1 MPGPVLK
8 ATSSCWS
15 SLDILPLSQP
25 LGSVGACWVMTTGVA
40 ALQLVVWL
48 WWPRTDWV
56 SAPSTGIWRSLLM
69 PSLHGRALSCSGS
82 HPPVQPLLCWKHR
95 SWVRASPATAGPEHS
110 CNFTSCV
117 LRLCVFW
124 CSNREQGQGGVWVL
138 PYGMICFS
146 DLKSFFLN
154 PCPLH
159 NKVAYFNVAI
169 INFFIF
175 QIYLSIKVLTGDWL
189 TEAMSF
195 LLLLLTLVENPYFN

>member
-117 LRLCVFW
+117 LRLCVF
-124 CSNREQGQGGVWVL
+124 GVV
-138 PYGMICFS
+138 IE
-146 DLKSFFLN
+146 
-154 PCPLH
+154 
-159 NKVAYFNVAI
+159 NKVKGVFGCYLMEWYAFLILNL
-169 INFFIF
+169 FFKIHAPF
-175 QIYLSIKVLTGDWL
+175 TIKLPIL
-189 TEAMSF
+189 M
-195 LLLLLTLVENPYFN
+195 LQL